1 MAMTTTTKKSNDF
14 TEGFGDAAEGYRA
27 INEKLVESGKK
38 TASAALDGYEKT
50 ITSYV
55 DFRQQL
61 AEATQLDWVS
71 TVVKAQNDFLSEVSA
86 AYISAARDLLKGYNE
101 DEPPARVVEEPSGDD
116 IDSHAADRA
125 AGHEDEPEDD
135 EDLEDDADL
144 EDDEDLEDDDTHDV
158 QEDVHNEPAEDADA
172 EEEPEKDTNGDD
184 ESEVTDLKPRN
195 QRARG
200 PRKAPAR
207 KAPARKAP
215 ALRKATKA

>member
-1 MAMTTTTKKSNDF
+1 MATPTTIMKSNDF
-14 TEGFGDAAEGYRA
+14 TEGFGDAAERYRA
-27 INEKLVESGKK
+27 INEKLAETGKK

-50 ITSYV
+50 ITNYV

-101 DEPPARVVEEPSGDD
+101 DEPPARVVEKPSGDD

-125 AGHEDEPEDD
+125 AGYEDE
-135 EDLEDDADL
+135 L
-144 EDDEDLEDDDTHDV
+144 EDDEDLEDDDTNQESEESDV
-158 QEDVHNEPAEDADA
+158 QEDVHNEPAEDADV

-200 PRKAPAR
+200 PKKAPAR
-207 KAPARKAP
+207 
-215 ALRKATKA
+215 RKATKA